1 MKKIEAI
8 IQPAKF
14 DDVRVALA
22 EAGYPGVTV
31 TEVKGHGK
39 QKGVTKSF
47 FGKKVTV
54 SVLPKLKLEIVA
66 TDAEADKIVK
76 AILGSASTG
85 QTGDGKIF
93 VKRIDWAYTLSSGAE
108 GDAAVS

>member
-8 IQPAKF
+8 IQPYKF
-14 DDVRVALA
+14 DDVRAALA
-22 EAGYPGVTV
+22 EAGYPGITL

-47 FGKKVTV
+47 FGKKVTTN
-54 SVLPKLKLEIVA
+54 VLPKLKLEIVV
-66 TDAEADKIVK
+66 TDAEAAKIVK
-76 AILGSASTG
+76 AILQSASTG

-93 VKRIDWAYTLSSGAE
+93 VKRVEQAYRISSGEE
-108 GDAAVS
+108 GDSAVS